1 MAEKPSPVHPTE
13 IRTSISPSLAV
24 GLNTT
29 SALANYATESV
40 AMDYSVNT
48 RPLLQRSDSESNLE
62 DEEEEEGGLDQ
73 PEHPVVV
80 TKDPGHLF
88 KIREPKDRKN
98 HPQFTRPRFEPTISP
113 SSAVEQ
119 LNTTSALANYATE
132 TDGRRI
138 RPNRVICSVVGGF
151 SVSAVLQTR
160 ECIQNRFVLGLSFII
175 VVTITIGG
183 FRFCESS
190 GASSCIPV
198 DLSKF
203 LLVSSPLLYP
213 PGPSPLGPSF
223 SFYWMYKLRNVT
235 ANISHRESGRTEL
248 QADFTAYLSVAST
261 IPNTLFLILNS
272 LLSHRISLQLRMVGS
287 LSIIV
292 ILFILTTALVEV
304 DTDSWQ
310 QIFFFTTLVIVVLLN
325 VASAVL
331 QGGLFGLVGKFS
343 PRYITAVVSGQALGG
358 IFAALAEIV
367 SLCLGASPT
376 TSAFVYFMVANA
388 MLLMALTAYL
398 ILARASYRG
407 GVGSTPQRVTVAVSY
422 LQVFFRYHLLEK
434 CEADTLHYEPGVI
447 QASSSSLITRNI
459 SYTRILAKMWPYGL
473 SVWMTFFI
481 TLAMYPALTV
491 LVNSTAQGNKKP
503 WNDVYF
509 VPVVG
514 YLIFST
520 CDYLGRILAGLL
532 QWPRNK
538 GWLVILLAVC
548 RVVFVPLLML
558 CNARPRH
565 HMPVL
570 IDSDLYY
577 ILIIVVF
584 ALSNGYL
591 ANITLICVPRVVD
604 VADQEIASSMMAAFL
619 GMGLACGS
627 AVSLVVVKVI

>member
-1 MAEKPSPVHPTE
+1 
-13 IRTSISPSLAV
+13 
-24 GLNTT
+24 
-29 SALANYATESV
+29 
-40 AMDYSVNT
+40 MDYSVNT

-62 DEEEEEGGLDQ
+62 DEEEEEEGGLDQ
-73 PEHPVVV
+73 LEHPVVV

-88 KIREPKDRKN
+88 KIREPKDR
-98 HPQFTRPRFEPTISP
+98 
-113 SSAVEQ
+113 
-119 LNTTSALANYATE
+119 
-132 TDGRRI
+132 
-138 RPNRVICSVVGGF
+138 
-151 SVSAVLQTR
+151 
-160 ECIQNRFVLGLSFII
+160 FVLGLFFII

-190 GASSCIPV
+190 GTSSSSPV

-213 PGPSPLGPSF
+213 PCPSPLGPSF
-223 SFYWMYKLRNVT
+223 SSYWMYKLRNVT

-325 VASAVL
+325 IASAVL

-398 ILARASYRG
+398 ILARA
-407 GVGSTPQRVTVAVSY
+407 
-422 LQVFFRYHLLEK
+422 VFFRYHLLEK

-447 QASSSSLITRNI
+447 QASSSSLTTRNI

-491 LVNSTAQGNKKP
+491 LVNSTAQGSKKP
-503 WNDVYF
+503 WNDIYF

-627 AVSLVVVKVI
+627 AVSLVLVKVI

>member
-1 MAEKPSPVHPTE
+1 
-13 IRTSISPSLAV
+13 
-24 GLNTT
+24 
-29 SALANYATESV
+29 
-40 AMDYSVNT
+40 MDYSVNT
-48 RPLLQRSDSESNLE
+48 RPLLQRSDSESDLE
-62 DEEEEEGGLDQ
+62 EEEEEEGGLDQ
-73 PEHPVVV
+73 TEHPVVI

-88 KIREPKDRKN
+88 KIREPKDRY
-98 HPQFTRPRFEPTISP
+98 HLAYIIFY
-113 SSAVEQ
+113 
-119 LNTTSALANYATE
+119 LLGMTTLLPWN
-132 TDGRRI
+132 
-138 RPNRVICSVVGGF
+138 F
-151 SVSAVLQTR
+151 
-160 ECIQNRFVLGLSFII
+160 FI
-175 VVTITIGG
+175 T
-183 FRFCESS
+183 
-190 GASSCIPV
+190 A
-198 DLSKF
+198 DD
-203 LLVSSPLLYP
+203 
-213 PGPSPLGPSF
+213 
-223 SFYWMYKLRNVT
+223 YWMYKLRNVT
-235 ANISHRESGRTEL
+235 ANVSHRESGRTEL
-248 QADFTAYLSVAST
+248 QAGFTAYLSVAST

-310 QIFFFTTLVIVVLLN
+310 QIFFITTLITVVLLN
-325 VASAVL
+325 IASAVL

-367 SLCLGASPT
+367 SLCLGAAPT

-398 ILARASYRG
+398 ILARA
-407 GVGSTPQRVTVAVSY
+407 
-422 LQVFFRYHLLEK
+422 VFFRYHLMEK
-434 CEADTLHYEPGVI
+434 CEVNTLHYEPCVI
-447 QASSSSLITRNI
+447 QTSSSSLTTRNI

-491 LVNSTAQGNKKP
+491 LVNSMAQGNKKP
-503 WNDVYF
+503 WNDIYF

-532 QWPRNK
+532 QW

-591 ANITLICVPRVVD
+591 ANLTLICVPR
-604 VADQEIASSMMAAFL
+604 
-619 GMGLACGS
+619 
-627 AVSLVVVKVI
+627 

>member
-1 MAEKPSPVHPTE
+1 
-13 IRTSISPSLAV
+13 
-24 GLNTT
+24 
-29 SALANYATESV
+29 
-40 AMDYSVNT
+40 MDYSVNT

-88 KIREPKDRKN
+88 KIREPKDSSRATQHDKRASKTDLFSAYLSSSSSPSPSEVSASVSN
-98 HPQFTRPRFEPTISP
+98 LAHPLAFLWISP
-113 SSAVEQ
+113 NFSSSPVH
-119 LNTTSALANYATE
+119 
-132 TDGRRI
+132 
-138 RPNRVICSVVGGF
+138 
-151 SVSAVLQTR
+151 
-160 ECIQNRFVLGLSFII
+160 SFILQ
-175 VVTITIGG
+175 V
-183 FRFCESS
+183 
-190 GASSCIPV
+190 
-198 DLSKF
+198 
-203 LLVSSPLLYP
+203 LLRS
-213 PGPSPLGPSF
+213 
-223 SFYWMYKLRNVT
+223 YWMYKLRNVT

-398 ILARASYRG
+398 ILARA
-407 GVGSTPQRVTVAVSY
+407 
-422 LQVFFRYHLLEK
+422 VFFRYHLLEK

-447 QASSSSLITRNI
+447 QASSSSLTTRNI
-459 SYTRILAKMWPYGL
+459 SYTRILAKVRTGRYRMWPYGL